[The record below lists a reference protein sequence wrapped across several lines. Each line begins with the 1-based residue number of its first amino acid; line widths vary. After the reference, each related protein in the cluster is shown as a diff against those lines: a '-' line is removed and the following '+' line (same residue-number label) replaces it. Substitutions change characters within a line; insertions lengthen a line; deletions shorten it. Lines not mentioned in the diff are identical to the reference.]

1 MTAPLKTEAAGTLAE
16 KNPNRPVITLDT
28 PIVRGSTE
36 ITEVTLRKP
45 VSGELRGVSL
55 TDLLQMDVLALRK
68 VLPRITTP
76 TLTDHDIGLMDP
88 ADLVQMA
95 TEVAGFLLPKS
106 AKVDASLV
114 A

>member
-1 MTAPLKTEAAGTLAE
+1 MTAPLKTDVAATPAE